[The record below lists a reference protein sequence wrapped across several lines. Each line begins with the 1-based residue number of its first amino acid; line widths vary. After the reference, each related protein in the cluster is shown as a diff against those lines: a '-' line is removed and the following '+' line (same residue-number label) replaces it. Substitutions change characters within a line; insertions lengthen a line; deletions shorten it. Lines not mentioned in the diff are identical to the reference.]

1 MNSSPTKESSSPALS
16 RTSTQ
21 ASLLDHLQ
29 STPKASF
36 LSRRRGDSD
45 SAGKTVNASNGS
57 VIPRPSSSPTGTGKV
72 ATVHPLQHQ
81 PNFQFEELTQQLEV
95 EEKIKAGAEN
105 LLKVPIPHARE
116 LN

>member
-1 MNSSPTKESSSPALS
+1 MNSSSPTKDPSSPALS

-21 ASLLDHLQ
+21 TSLFDHLQ

-45 SAGKTVNASNGS
+45 SAGKTVNVSNGTT
-57 VIPRPSSSPTGTGKV
+57 IPRPSSSPTGTGKV
-72 ATVHPLQHQ
+72 ATVIPFANSSD
-81 PNFQFEELTQQLEV
+81 PQFEELTQQLEV

-105 LLKVPIPHARE
+105 LLKVRSFEP
-116 LN
+116 N